1 MVLYATDYVENEIVR
16 LAEEVSKMDRKPT
29 LALIRIGDDYASKV
43 YVNNKIKMCERIGI
57 KSKVYELSEHIVEQS
72 LLDFIKYDIN
82 DRHEID
88 GCLIQ
93 LPLPKHL
100 NENKILEVLNP
111 MKDVDGFTKENLGKL
126 VRGENT
132 IVACTPKGIIDLL
145 KFYNIP
151 MAGKNV
157 VIINRS
163 TIVGKPLTMLF
174 LEEDA
179 TVTICHSKTNKQT
192 MLEHIR
198 KADIVVTAIGK
209 PKFFKSI
216 DFTPFTTIV
225 DVSMNRD
232 EDGKLC
238 GDVDKDSYDTLVQ
251 KCCNIVPVP
260 KGVGQTTVLSLMKN
274 VIEAKK
280 RKEFKEGR

>member
-1 MVLYATDYVENEIVR
+1 MILYATDYVENEIVR
-16 LAEEVSKMDRKPT
+16 MAELVEKMDKKPT
-29 LALIRIGDDYASKV
+29 LALIRVGNDPASKV

-57 KSKVYELSEHIVEQS
+57 KSVVHKIMEDISEQS
-72 LLDFIKYDIN
+72 LIDFIKSDIN
-82 DRHEID
+82 NCKDID

-93 LPLPKHL
+93 LPLPKHID
-100 NENKILEVLNP
+100 ENKVLEALDP
-111 MKDVDGFTKENLGKL
+111 AKDVDGFAKENLGKL
-126 VRGENT
+126 VRGEDT
-132 IVACTPKGIIDLL
+132 TVACTPRGIIDLL

-151 MAGKNV
+151 IAGQNV

-163 TIVGKPLTMLF
+163 TIVGKPLTLLF
-174 LEEDA
+174 LNENA
-179 TVTICHSKTNKQT
+179 TVTVCHSKTGRQT
-192 MLEHIR
+192 MLKHIQ

-232 EDGKLC
+232 ENGKLC

-274 VIEAKK
+274 VIEANKK
-280 RKEFKEGR
+280 K

>member
-1 MVLYATDYVENEIVR
+1 MILYARDYVESEIIKLKETVTK
-16 LAEEVSKMDRKPT
+16 LDKAPT
-29 LALIRIGDDYASKV
+29 LAIIKVGSDHASTV
-43 YVNNKIKMCERIGI
+43 YVNNKIKMCEEVGI
-57 KSKVYELSEHIVEQS
+57 KSEICELSEDITEEY
-72 LLDFIKYDIN
+72 LIDFIKCEIN
-82 DRHEID
+82 CACNID

-93 LPLPKHL
+93 LPLPKYID
-100 NENKILEVLNP
+100 ENKVLEALNP
-111 MKDVDGFTKENLGKL
+111 MKDVDGFAKENLGKL
-126 VRGENT
+126 MRGENT
-132 IVACTPKGIIDLL
+132 TVACTPRGIIDLL
-145 KFYNIP
+145 KFYKIP

-179 TVTICHSKTNKQT
+179 TVTVCHSKTDGRT

-198 KADIVVTAIGK
+198 NADIVVTAIGK
-209 PKFFKSI
+209 PKYFKSTN
-216 DFTPFTTIV
+216 FSPYTTIV

-232 EDGKLC
+232 EDGRLC
-238 GDVDKDSYDTLVQ
+238 GDVDKNDYERLIQ

-260 KGVGQTTVLSLMKN
+260 LGIGQTTVLSLIKN

-280 RKEFKEGR
+280 RK